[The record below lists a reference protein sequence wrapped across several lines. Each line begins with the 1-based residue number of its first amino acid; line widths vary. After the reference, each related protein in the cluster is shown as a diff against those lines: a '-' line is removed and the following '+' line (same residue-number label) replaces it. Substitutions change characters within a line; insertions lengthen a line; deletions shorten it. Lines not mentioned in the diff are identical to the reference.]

1 MIPVDAASFRVTAQ
15 SVRDDRIAQTPNH
28 RRKRGSNCRRTLIE
42 ILLHATDEIIGE
54 RLSELCLLGA
64 ILGRYI
70 TRILAACH
78 RVEQSDCVATSG
90 ATGDLSGPQNRR
102 VVRCVGERGVV
113 ADVAVQLRWP
123 ADATRIEEVEARGV
137 AAEGTVHPTGAQAVA
152 SRDEGWTP
160 FRRVRFH

>member
-15 SVRDDRIAQTPNH
+15 SVRDDRIAQIPNH

-42 ILLHATDEIIGE
+42 ILLDATDEIIGE
-54 RLSELCLLGA
+54 RLYELCLLGA
-64 ILGRYI
+64 IDRRYI

-90 ATGDLSGPQNRR
+90 ATGDLTGTQNRR
-102 VVRCVGERGVV
+102 VVGRVGERRVV

-123 ADATRIEEVEARGV
+123 ANATGIEEVEARGV
-137 AAEGTVHPTGAQAVA
+137 AAEVTVHPAEVEGVA
-152 SRDEGWTP
+152 
-160 FRRVRFH
+160 